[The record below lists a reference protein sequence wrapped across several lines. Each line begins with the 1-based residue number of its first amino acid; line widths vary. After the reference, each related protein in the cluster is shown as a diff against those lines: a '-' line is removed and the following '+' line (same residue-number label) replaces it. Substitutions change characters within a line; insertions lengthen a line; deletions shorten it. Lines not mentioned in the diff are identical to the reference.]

1 MAKNKLKRFAQMET
15 FENVFQPSH
24 EDVWDKEFRLKN
36 KWNKAYFKNDNPI
49 VLEVGCGKGEY
60 TVGLAQRFPDKNF
73 IGIDIKGAR
82 LWQGATIAT
91 EEGLKNVAFVRTN
104 VELLRSVFSN
114 GEISEIWIT
123 FADPQMKKV
132 TKRLTGTRFM
142 KLYSDLMNA
151 NGIIHLKSDSQFLYQ
166 YTKYMIQENKLKVL
180 TDTDDLYNSEH
191 ANDILGIKTYYE
203 AQFLSKGIP
212 IKYIQFL
219 LEGKTEFVEPDVE
232 LELDEYR
239 SFGRDRRIQTTEK
252 SPKIKKDSI

>member
-1 MAKNKLKRFAQMET
+1 MAKNKLKRFAEVET
-15 FENVFQPSH
+15 FENVLQPSH
-24 EDVWDKEFRLKN
+24 EDVWDKEFRLKS
-36 KWNKAYFKNDNPI
+36 KWNKEYFKNDNPI

-82 LWQGATIAT
+82 LWQGATIAN
-91 EEGLKNVAFVRTN
+91 EEGLKNVAFVRTK
-104 VELLRSVFSN
+104 VELLRSVFAN
-114 GEISEIWIT
+114 GEISEVWIT

-132 TKRLTGTRFM
+132 TKRLTGTRYI
-142 KLYSDLMNA
+142 KLYSDLMND
-151 NGIIHLKSDSQFLYQ
+151 NGMIHLKSDSQFLYE
-166 YTKYMIQENKLKVL
+166 YTRYMIKENNLKVL

-232 LELDEYR
+232 IELDEYR
-239 SFGRDRRIQTTEK
+239 SFGRDRRKQPTEEK
-252 SPKIKKDSI
+252 HKVKKEN